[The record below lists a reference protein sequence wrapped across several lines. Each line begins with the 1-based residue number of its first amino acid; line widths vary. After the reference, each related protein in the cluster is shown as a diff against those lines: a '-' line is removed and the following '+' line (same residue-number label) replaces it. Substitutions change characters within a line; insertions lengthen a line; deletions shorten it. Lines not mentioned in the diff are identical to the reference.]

1 MLGQWLGQ
9 LAHQPWP
16 VQSSMLEKSLPS
28 SLPRRQA
35 SESEAQ
41 TSYGRNKAQT
51 SDLPPPWQL
60 VHWGRV
66 QPCDLPPRPSNT
78 LTNIA
83 QVPPIAWQTEASET
97 LLLLQAR
104 PTIVAGAGDTVT

>member
-16 VQSSMLEKSLPS
+16 VQSSMLEKSLPA

-41 TSYGRNKAQT
+41 TS
-51 SDLPPPWQL
+51 DLPPPWEL

-83 QVPPIAWQTEASET
+83 QVPPIAWQTEAAET

-104 PTIVAGAGDTVT
+104 PTIVAGAGNTVT